1 MRLDVFELGRRQRA
15 RLAEH
20 VVVDADLAD
29 VVQQAGQVDRV
40 QVFVVSQPSCA
51 GQAHREP
58 GHAIA
63 VTAGVRVLGVDGRG
77 ECPHDA
83 GEEFGLLVVERD
95 VAAVDAED
103 RGHAGHQAGFDRAE
117 FDFAVGDVA
126 GAGVIQRQ
134 QPAEQAIAFANR
146 HGDDLAD
153 VRIEPGRRAGGR
165 RD

>member
-1 MRLDVFELGRRQRA
+1 MFRSS
-15 RLAEH
+15 
-20 VVVDADLAD
+20 VVAAQL
-29 VVQQAGQVDRV
+29 
-40 QVFVVSQPSCA
+40 P

-95 VAAVDAED
+95 VAAVDAQD
-103 RGHAGHQAGFDRAE
+103 RGHAGHQAGFDGAE
-117 FDFAVGDVA
+117 LAFAVGDVA
-126 GAGVIQRQ
+126 GARVVERQ
-134 QPAEQAIAFANR
+134 QPAEQPIAFADR

-153 VRIEPGRRAGGR
+153 VRIEPGRRAGGAAIEHER
-165 RD
+165 LGGHARAQAAP